1 MRAQALSCALA
12 AVVLQ
17 AGTCAGDEPLLGA
30 LTLLDPAKSES
41 TEFAISPFTHALGLQ
56 DGNLSNTE
64 VFVFGKREVERFCD
78 SGRGAKSPELLELVR
93 GRIVILDFL
102 YEGVSNTSS
111 HRCWGTS
118 TAFYDQNHAG
128 HWCGLGAAAL
138 VETKPRALGLYY
150 YDQDGWGYESVLQAW
165 PNISTCY
172 FLEVKESAGLR
183 ARVEAI
189 SALQATTGSVS
200 GWTANLTVSLSE
212 CTLFFD
218 SSFVQLW
225 MRGILGSSLLLLGLY
240 SAGLSVSNTYRN
252 KRNQLIN
259 TFVLTVNAVDLTLL
273 GFVLIEGGWRLSPNV
288 SIYVS
293 NFFLPIF
300 FASSV
305 ATTYLLAARWNE
317 IKHERLLKNLLPENR
332 ARESFKRR
340 VVVSIAVL
348 CVILDCVISGLY
360 VSISEETE
368 QLLVFT
374 LPIVLFC
381 AQVLVLTYLVIQVRG
396 MLNMLKE
403 LQSYITNLR
412 KSNVT
417 QDMIRRSQAQSV
429 MIAHLSFWI
438 SIAVAAAVTY
448 LVILLVIPFTDA
460 LQGTCEGWI
469 AMWSTMFIAKFL
481 KGLAETRVCSPTA
494 DSRATSK
501 VESEEM

>member
-1 MRAQALSCALA
+1 MRAQALSCAVA

-17 AGTCAGDEPLLGA
+17 AGLCAGDEPLIGS
-30 LTLLDPAKSES
+30 LTLFDPAKSES
-41 TEFAISPFTHALGLQ
+41 TEFAMSPFTHALGLQ
-56 DGNLSNTE
+56 EGNLSNTE
-64 VFVFGKREVERFCD
+64 VFVFGRREAERFCD
-78 SGRGAKSPELLELVR
+78 LGRGAKSPELLELVR
-93 GRIVILDFL
+93 GRILITDFL
-102 YEGVSNTSS
+102 AEGLSHTSS
-111 HRCWGTS
+111 HKCWGTS
-118 TAFYDQNHAG
+118 TTWTDQNYVG

-138 VETKPRALGLYY
+138 VEIKPRAVGLYY
-150 YDQDGWGYESVLQAW
+150 YDQDGWGFESVLQDW

-172 FLEVKESAGLR
+172 YLEVKESAGLR

-189 SALQATTGSVS
+189 SALQAATGSVA

-218 SSFVQLW
+218 SSLVQLW
-225 MRGILGSSLLLLGLY
+225 MRGVLGSSLLLLGLY
-240 SAGLSVSNTYRN
+240 SAGHSVSNTYRN

-273 GFVLIEGGWRLSPNV
+273 GFVLLEGGFRLSPNV

-293 NFFLPIF
+293 NFFIPIF
-300 FASSV
+300 FGSGV

-332 ARESFKRR
+332 ARESSKRR
-340 VVVSIAVL
+340 VVIGIAVL
-348 CVILDCVISGLY
+348 CVTLDCVISGLY
-360 VSISEETE
+360 VSINDETE
-368 QLLVFT
+368 TLLVFT

-381 AQVLVLTYLVIQVRG
+381 AQVLVLAYLVVQVRG
-396 MLNMLKE
+396 MLDMLKE

-412 KSNVT
+412 RSNVT

-429 MIAHLSFWI
+429 MIAHISFWV
-438 SIAVAAAVTY
+438 SIAVAAAVTN
-448 LVILLVIPFTDA
+448 LVFLLVAAFTDD
-460 LQGTCEGWI
+460 LQGSCDGWI
-469 AMWSTMFIAKFL
+469 AMWSTMFVAKFL
-481 KGLAETRVCSPTA
+481 KGLAETKVCSPTA